1 LLDYEQG
8 KMKMRKIIGYLGI
21 VLLVSAAALAQSVK
35 PKSYIISKE
44 EYYTIDVKANKPSI
58 VAFAQEKK
66 WVGDK
71 EDSFVKGN
79 RINYTASFEDVTDIE
94 AFSVSPR
101 KKKEKVKNIMTE
113 DVEIEDIFYHDM
125 KFKYYFFPSL
135 EEGSETYT
143 SFRKEF
149 RQPHFLDAF
158 YFRDGLDVKNAK
170 LELKV
175 SKNVEIGY
183 VLQGADIDKIQ
194 FTTTPDG
201 EFTKYTW
208 QMLDSKPDESFSDAP
223 SRSYY
228 SPHLIFYI
236 KNYKTEKGTQDVVGS
251 IENLYKFYY
260 QTVKDINKKDQTAL
274 QHFTLDLIKN
284 INSDFEKTRAIF
296 NYVQSKV
303 NYVAFEDGM
312 GGFIPREAADVFNK
326 KYGDC
331 KDMANLLNE
340 MLKYAGVESYTA
352 CIGTRHNNYTYEKVP
367 TPIVDNHMI
376 AVAKINGEYIF
387 LDATGQFTLFPGF
400 TAFIQGKQALL
411 KVDEKNY
418 KIVQVP
424 IIAAD
429 ENNTNGKMAI
439 AFDGGKL
446 TGTAD
451 FRLTGYTKSQ
461 FNGYYKSTID
471 KTDMLKNYLARF
483 INSINTSNI
492 QIAHD
497 DLTQDALEIKYDFSL
512 DKWVKTAGEQLIFK
526 PVLFFPFSDSRIDT
540 EKRKV
545 PLEFQFNK
553 SFDFEYE
560 IAVPEGYKVE
570 FIPGNFNL
578 KTDLIE
584 ADMQYTAGGNKIIV
598 RQKIATNVL
607 LLEKA
612 QFDAWNA
619 AIKSI
624 TKQYNQNII
633 FTKAQ
638 P

>member
-1 LLDYEQG
+1 MSTLNYV
-8 KMKMRKIIGYLGI
+8 YAA
-21 VLLVSAAALAQSVK
+21 LLVSAAAFAQSGK

-44 EYYTIDVKANKPSI
+44 EYYTIDVKAGKPSI
-58 VAFAQEKK
+58 VAYSQEKK

-79 RINYTASFEDVTDIE
+79 RINYTAAFEDVTEIE
-94 AFSVSPR
+94 AFTVTPG
-101 KKKEKVKNIMTE
+101 KKKEKVKSIMTE
-113 DVEIEDIFYHDM
+113 DVEIENIFYHDM
-125 KFKYYFFPSL
+125 KFKYYFFPGL
-135 EEGSETYT
+135 EEGAETYT

-158 YFRDGLDVKNAK
+158 YFRDGLDCRNAK

-183 VLQGADIDKIQ
+183 VLQGNDTDKIQ
-194 FTTTPDG
+194 FSTAPEG

-208 QMLDSKPDESFSDAP
+208 QMKDSERDESFSDAP
-223 SRSYY
+223 ARSYY

-236 KNYKTEKGTQDVVGS
+236 KNYKTDKGVQNVVGS

-260 QTVKDINKKDQTAL
+260 NTVKDINKADQTVL
-274 QHFTLDLIKN
+274 KNFTLDLIKGL
-284 INSDFEKTRAIF
+284 STDYDKAKAIF

-331 KDMANLLNE
+331 KDMANLINE
-340 MLKYAGVESYTA
+340 MCKYASVECYTA
-352 CIGTRHNNYTYEKVP
+352 WIGTRHNNYTYEKVP

-376 AVAKINGEYIF
+376 AVAKIGGEYVF

-411 KVDEKNY
+411 KIDENNY
-418 KIVQVP
+418 KIVPVP
-424 IIAAD
+424 VIPAK
-429 ENNTNGKMAI
+429 ENNTNGKMTI

-446 TGTAD
+446 TGRAN
-451 FRLTGYTKSQ
+451 FALKGFTKSQ

-471 KTDMLKNYLARF
+471 KDDMLKGYLSRF

-492 QIAHD
+492 AISHD
-497 DLTQDALEIKYDFSL
+497 DLTSDPLEIKYDFSI
-512 DKWVKTAGEQLIFK
+512 DKWAKTVGDQIIFK
-526 PVLFFPFSDSRIDT
+526 PVLFFPYSDSRIDT

-545 PLEFQFNK
+545 PYEFQFNK

-560 IAVPEGYKVE
+560 IAIPDGYKLE
-570 FIPGNFNL
+570 YMPENFNM
-578 KTDLIE
+578 KTDLVE
-584 ADMQYTAGGNKIIV
+584 ADMQYTATGNKIIV
-598 RQKIATNVL
+598 KQKIATHVL

-612 QFDAWNA
+612 QFETWNA
-619 AIKSI
+619 AIKNI

-633 FTKAQ
+633 FTKS
-638 P
+638 

>member
-1 LLDYEQG
+1 ML
-8 KMKMRKIIGYLGI
+8 IW
-21 VLLVSAAALAQSVK
+21 AATFAQSAK

-44 EYYTIDVKANKPSI
+44 EYYTIDVKADKPSI
-58 VAFAQEKK
+58 VAYSQEKK

-79 RINYTASFEDVTDIE
+79 RINYTASFEDVTEIE
-94 AFSVSPR
+94 AFSVSPG

-125 KFKYYFFPSL
+125 KFKYYYFPNL

-143 SFRKEF
+143 SFKKEY

-183 VLQGADIDKIQ
+183 VLQGNDTDKIQ

-208 QMLDSKPDESFSDAP
+208 EMQDSERDEMFNDAP

-236 KNYKTEKGTQDVVGS
+236 KNYKTVKGIQSVVGS
-251 IENLYKFYY
+251 VENLYKFYY
-260 QTVKDINKKDQTAL
+260 QTVKDINKADQTVL
-274 QHFTLDLIKN
+274 KNFTLDLIKDKT
-284 INSDFEKTRAIF
+284 SDLEKTRAIF

-312 GGFIPREAADVFNK
+312 GGFIPRDAADVFNK

-340 MLKYAGVESYTA
+340 MLKYAGVECCTA
-352 CIGTRHNNYTYEKVP
+352 WIGTRHNNYTYEQVP

-411 KVDEKNY
+411 KIDEKNY
-418 KIVQVP
+418 KIIPVP
-424 IIAAD
+424 VVPAK
-429 ENNTNGKMAI
+429 ENATAGKIKI
-439 AFDGGKL
+439 AFEGAKL
-446 TGTAD
+446 TGNAD
-451 FRLTGYTKSQ
+451 FELTGYTKSQ

-471 KTDMLKNYLARF
+471 KSDMLKGYLSRF
-483 INSINTSNI
+483 ISSINTSNI
-492 QIAHD
+492 RVSHD
-497 DLTQDALEIKYDFSL
+497 DLTTDPLEIKYDFQI
-512 DKWVKTAGEQLIFK
+512 DKWAKTVSDQIIFK

-560 IAVPEGYKVE
+560 IAIPEGYKVE
-570 FIPGNFNL
+570 FLPENFDL
-578 KTDLIE
+578 KTDLIQ
-584 ADMQYTAGGNKIIV
+584 ANMQYSTAGGKVIV
-598 RQKIATNVL
+598 KQKISTDVL

-612 QFDAWNA
+612 QFDVWNS
-619 AIKSI
+619 AIKNI

-633 FTKAQ
+633 FTKA
-638 P
+638 

>member
-1 LLDYEQG
+1 ML
-8 KMKMRKIIGYLGI
+8 IW
-21 VLLVSAAALAQSVK
+21 AATLAQSGK
-35 PKSYIISKE
+35 PKSYIISKQ
-44 EYYTIDVKANKPSI
+44 EYYTIDVKADKPSI
-58 VAFAQEKK
+58 VAYSQEKK

-79 RINYTASFEDVTDIE
+79 RINYTASFEDVSEIE
-94 AFSVSPR
+94 AFSVSPG

-125 KFKYYFFPSL
+125 KFKYYFFNNL
-135 EEGSETYT
+135 EEGSQTYS
-143 SFRKEF
+143 SFKKEY

-183 VLQGADIDKIQ
+183 VLQGNDTDKVQ

-201 EFTKYTW
+201 EFTRYTW
-208 QMLDSKPDESFSDAP
+208 EMQDSERDEMFNDAP

-236 KNYKTEKGTQDVVGS
+236 KNYKTTNGIQNVVGS
-251 IENLYKFYY
+251 VENLYKFYY
-260 QTVKDINKKDQTAL
+260 QTVKNINKADQTAL
-274 QHFTLDLIKN
+274 KNFTLDLIKGKT
-284 INSDFEKTRAIF
+284 SELEKTRAIF

-352 CIGTRHNNYTYEKVP
+352 WIGTRHNNYTYEKVP

-400 TAFIQGKQALL
+400 TAFIQGNQALL
-411 KVDEKNY
+411 KIDEQNY
-418 KIVQVP
+418 KIVPVP
-424 IIAAD
+424 VIPAT
-429 ENNTNGKMAI
+429 ENATVGKVNI
-439 AFDGGKL
+439 AFDGAKL
-446 TGTAD
+446 TGKAD
-451 FRLTGYTKSQ
+451 FALTGYTKSQ

-471 KTDMLKNYLARF
+471 KSEMLKGYLSRF
-483 INSINTSNI
+483 ISSINTSNI
-492 QIAHD
+492 AVSHD
-497 DLTQDALEIKYDFSL
+497 DLTTDPLEIKYDFGL
-512 DKWVKTAGEQLIFK
+512 DKWAKTVGDQIIFK
-526 PVLFFPFSDSRIDT
+526 PVLFFPYSDSRIDT

-553 SFDFEYE
+553 SFDFQYE

-570 FIPGNFNL
+570 FVPENFSL
-578 KTDLIE
+578 KTNLIE
-584 ADMQYTAGGNKIIV
+584 ANMQYTSGGNKVIV
-598 RQKIATNVL
+598 RQNISTKVL
-607 LLEKA
+607 LLEKN
-612 QFDAWNA
+612 QFDAWNT
-619 AIKSI
+619 AIKNI

-638 P
+638 